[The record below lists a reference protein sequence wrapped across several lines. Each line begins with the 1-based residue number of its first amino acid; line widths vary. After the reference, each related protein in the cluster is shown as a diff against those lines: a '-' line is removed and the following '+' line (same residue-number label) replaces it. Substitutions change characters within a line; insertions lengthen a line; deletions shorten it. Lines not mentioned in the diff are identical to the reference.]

1 MNTTFILKFLMLL
14 TFFTTISCNSK
25 DKSYLEQKEQQTAKP
40 NKTKSTHSGK
50 ILVPKILK
58 IYPHDSE
65 AYTQGLF
72 YDNGYLYESTG
83 LYGQSSLR
91 KVDIL
96 TGNVLQRKNILPT
109 YFAEGITK
117 FGNKIYQLTW
127 ENKKG
132 FIYDF
137 NSFEKTG
144 EFTYPTE
151 GWGITTDNKNLII
164 SDGSNFLTFYNPT
177 SFEIEN
183 TISVQ
188 EGMQSVM
195 NLNEL
200 EYVDGKIYA
209 NVYMTDNIVVINPV
223 SGNVESKIDVSSLRM
238 QLDNP
243 NIAEVAN
250 GIAYNPE
257 TKTFYLTGKYW
268 SNLFEV
274 TFEER

>member
-1 MNTTFILKFLMLL
+1 MNTTFILKFLILL

-25 DKSYLEQKEQQTAKP
+25 DKSYFEQKEQQTSKS
-40 NKTKSTHSGK
+40 NKTRSNNSEKF
-50 ILVPKILK
+50 LVPKILK
-58 IYPHDSE
+58 IYPHDSK

-96 TGNVLQRKNILPT
+96 TGNVLQRKSILPT

-117 FGNKIYQLTW
+117 FGNNIYQLTW

-144 EFTYPTE
+144 EFIYPTE
-151 GWGITTDNKNLII
+151 GWGITTDNKSLIV

-200 EYVDGKIYA
+200 EYVNGKIYA
-209 NVYMTDNIVVINPV
+209 NVYMTDDIVVINPI